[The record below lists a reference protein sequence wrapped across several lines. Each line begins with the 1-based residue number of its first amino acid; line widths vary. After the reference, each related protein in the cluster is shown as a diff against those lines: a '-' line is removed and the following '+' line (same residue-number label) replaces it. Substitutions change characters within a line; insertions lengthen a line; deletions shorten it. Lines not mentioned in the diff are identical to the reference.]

1 MVEANVT
8 SDGTT
13 AHLIDRIFP
22 GAGEMAER
30 CRAFD
35 WAATQLGPVEQWPQS
50 LRTAAQLTLANLFP
64 AIVLWGPELVQIY
77 NEGYRPILGV
87 KHPAALGQ
95 ATHAC
100 WPEVW
105 HINQPIYERVLQGET
120 LTFEDAL
127 YPLRRSGVLEDAWF
141 TLMFAPV
148 IDERGDVA
156 GVFVTVLETTSAR
169 AARALAAE
177 HEVLERQIVVERNRL
192 AEVFRQAPTFL
203 AVVRGPEHVFQFVND
218 AYYLLVGRR
227 DLIGKSVADALPE
240 AHEQGFVA
248 LLDGVLK
255 TGIPF
260 VGREVPILL
269 ARSSGVV
276 AEERFVDF
284 IYQALTDEDGTSS
297 GVVANGSDVT
307 EQVLARREI
316 ERLLSGSERARGDA
330 ESARQ
335 RAEALLESISDPFFL
350 LDNEWRFT
358 YINDAA
364 PPILR
369 TTREALLGR
378 TLWELFPELAGSA
391 YEAAYFETMSTGR
404 PTSVEAFYA
413 PLDGWFDVRTYRWA
427 EGLMVH
433 FRDVSARKSAEAERE
448 QLLANAKAAN
458 QAKSD
463 FLGVMSHELRTPLN
477 AIGGYA
483 ELIAMG
489 IHGPVTSEQRS
500 ALERI
505 QRSQRHLLGL
515 INGVLNYAKIDAG
528 AVSYDVADIPLA
540 ELLVTSEELTA
551 PQLRAKRLDFRF
563 DGCDAR
569 LMARADGEKVQ
580 QVVLNLLSNAIKFT
594 ESGGRVTMS
603 CAATDDGL
611 VMIRVADTGRGIATN
626 QLEHVFQPFIQVDLK
641 LTRTKDGTG
650 LGLAI
655 SRDFAR
661 GMGGDLTVES
671 APGVGSV
678 FTLTLPTA

>member
-50 LRTAAQLTLANLFP
+50 LRTAAQLTHANLFP

-192 AEVFRQAPTFL
+192 AEVFRQASTFL

-218 AYYLLVGRR
+218 AYYLLVGHR

-284 IYQALTDEDGTSS
+284 IYQALTDEDGTST

-316 ERLLSGSERARGDA
+316 ERLLSGSEMARGDA

-404 PTSVEAFYA
+404 PTSVEAFFA

-569 LMARADGEKVQ
+569 LMARADGETVQ

-678 FTLTLPTA
+678 FTLTLPSA

>member
-8 SDGTT
+8 SDGNT

-218 AYYLLVGRR
+218 AYYLLVGHR

-269 ARSSGVV
+269 ARSPGVV

-284 IYQALTDEDGTSS
+284 IYQALTDEDGTST

-551 PQLRAKRLDFRF
+551 PQLLAKRLDFRF